1 MRALVSAGE
10 ASGEMYGAA
19 LTAALRRRDPAL
31 EVFGMGGEAMRGAG
45 ADLVVDAREISVVG
59 LAEVVSHLPR
69 IWNRYQRL
77 LRALDA
83 RRPDV
88 AVLIDSPDFNLRLA
102 RQLHRRGVPVV
113 YYVSP
118 QLWAWRAGRVAQV
131 RRYVRKMLVI
141 FPFEEEWYRRRGVDA
156 VFVGHP
162 LAALGPPPVSREAF
176 ARQHGLEPGKPWIAL
191 LPGSRRREV
200 TMIAPTLVETAALLG
215 GEFEYVVPL
224 ASTLSEH
231 DLAQALSWARR
242 QRRGGTAQE
251 LQPALHVAR
260 DARATLA
267 LARAAV
273 VASGT
278 ATVEAA
284 VLGTPFCMVY
294 RVAPLSWLAG
304 RRLVRVP
311 HFAMPNLIAG
321 RRVVP
326 ELVQGEF
333 TAARVVAELRRIIPE
348 GAERAAMVAG
358 LAEVRQKLAALAA
371 PGASPAERAAE
382 IVLEVAGSRG

>member
-1 MRALVSAGE
+1 MRVLVSAGE
-10 ASGEMYGAA
+10 ASSEMYGAA
-19 LTAALRRRDPAL
+19 LIAALRRRDPAL
-31 EVFGMGGEAMRGAG
+31 EVFGMGGEAMRSAG

-59 LAEVVSHLPR
+59 LAEVVTHLPR
-69 IWNRYQRL
+69 IWSRYQRL

-102 RQLHRRGVPVV
+102 RQLHRRGIPVV

-141 FPFEEEWYRRRGVDA
+141 FPFEEEWYRTRGVDA

-162 LAALGPPPVSREAF
+162 LAALAPPAVGREEF
-176 ARQHGLEPGKPWIAL
+176 ARQHGLDPAKPWIAL

-200 TMIAPTLVETAALLG
+200 AMIAPTLVETAALLG

-231 DLAQALSWARR
+231 DLAQTLTLSLAQR
-242 QRRGGTAQE
+242 QRRDGVS
-251 LQPALHVAR
+251 PALHITR
-260 DARATLA
+260 DARATLV

-294 RVAPLSWLAG
+294 RVSPLSWLAG

-358 LAEVRQKLAALAA
+358 LAEVRQKLATLAA
-371 PGASPAERAAE
+371 PGTSPAELAAE